1 MRALGD
7 GVEFLYRI
15 STMKET
21 GASNRQSCK
30 PPVLRADDRPVAGGE
45 ADEELATLAKA
56 VGHPV
61 RVKILRI
68 LAQKTTCICG
78 EIADEFDLA
87 QSTVSQ
93 HLKALKESGLIT
105 GEIDGP
111 RTCYCIDRNALRRL
125 KALIAGL

>member
-1 MRALGD
+1 
-7 GVEFLYRI
+7 
-15 STMKET
+15 MKET
-21 GASNRQSCK
+21 GISKSRSCK
-30 PPVLRADDRPVAGGE
+30 PPPLRADDRPVLGEE

-68 LAQKTTCICG
+68 LSQKATCICG

-93 HLKALKESGLIT
+93 HLKALKDAGLII

-111 RTCYCIDRNALRRL
+111 RTCYCIDQNELRSL
-125 KALIAGL
+125 KRLIASL